1 MPDAFAS
8 ISGQTPWPVVPP
20 VSEPTNSRVSIF
32 DEDWWLDA
40 SAPGAWD
47 RVRVAW
53 DGTAVGDMA
62 FHVKRRWGL
71 TYITMPHLTRTMS
84 PRLYPPPAK
93 TATREMLKQ
102 TIVSELMQKLPRYD
116 RFERSLD
123 PGCPSVQ
130 GFVHANLAV
139 THMHTFRSK
148 PGDGPDVMLRQMHQ
162 EARRAINKAQREC
175 STEHSMDI
183 DRFIRLHRQSYGKKT
198 LVDYPTLERI
208 FSAAASRSQVEI
220 VFASLNGSTDC
231 AAMILLWDNVSLY
244 TWLLARDRV
253 QNHVGA
259 SSLLTYEAMKTAHRL
274 GRVVDLD
281 GYITPAVGA
290 FLTKFGLQ
298 PVVRP
303 YVNGSSR
310 MWQALRCV
318 TGLANPK
325 RRDRHFRV
333 A

>member
-1 MPDAFAS
+1 MPDTLPK
-8 ISGQTPWPVVPP
+8 TPRPSSWPAAMVGKPETQP
-20 VSEPTNSRVSIF
+20 GRAIF

-47 RVRVAW
+47 RARVEW
-53 DGTAVGDMA
+53 DGVIVADMA
-62 FHVKRRWGL
+62 FHVTRRWGL
-71 TYITMPHLTRTMS
+71 TYIAMPHLTRTMS

-93 TATREMLKQ
+93 AVTRDMLNQ
-102 TIVSELMQKLPRYD
+102 AAVSELMQKLPRHD
-116 RFERSLD
+116 RFERSLE

-139 THMHTFRSK
+139 AHMYTFRSK
-148 PGDGPDVMLRQMHQ
+148 AGDAPETILQQMHH

-175 STEHSMDI
+175 SIERGMDL
-183 DRFIRLHRQSYGKKT
+183 DRFIRLHRQSYGKGT
-198 LVDYPTLERI
+198 LVHYDALERI
-208 FSAAASRSQVEI
+208 FSAAAARGQVEI
-220 VFASLNGSTDC
+220 VFARMNGSADV
-231 AAMILLWDNVSLY
+231 AAMILLWDSTAMY

-259 SSLLTYEAMKTAHRL
+259 TSLLTFEAIKSAHRI
-274 GRVVDLD
+274 GRILDLD
-281 GYITPAVGA
+281 GYVTPAVGV
-290 FLTKFGLQ
+290 FLAKFGLQ

-310 MWQALRCV
+310 VWQALRCA
-318 TGLANPK
+318 TGIVKPARK
-325 RRDRHFRV
+325 DRHFRV